1 MASTQALYDELL
13 DSWRKAVL
21 LSSVQSQLGWD
32 EQTYLPPGGAG
43 HRADQMSLLAG
54 LVHQQL
60 TAPRLGELISACE
73 AGEKPTGANGVFSA
87 NLREARRRYDR
98 LTKLPTRLV
107 EELTRVTSLAQ
118 QNWVEARKKSD
129 FAMFRPWLEKII
141 ALKREEAA
149 ALGGGTGVG
158 HGALYDALLDDYEP
172 GGKSA
177 DVAKIFSALR
187 AALVPL
193 VKAIAGASK
202 RPDVSILTRYY
213 PKSAQAE
220 FAKAAAAA
228 IGFSFQDGRLDESP
242 HPFCSGIGPGD
253 CRLTTRYDEHHFPG
267 AFFGVLHEAGHGLY
281 EQGLDPQ
288 AFGTPIGE
296 AASLGIH
303 ESQSRMWENFVGRSQ
318 AFWRHFYSQAQS
330 RFSEALGSVPRET
343 FYAAVNDVQ
352 PSFIRV
358 EADEVTYNLHIM
370 IRFELEQQLIS
381 GQLKPADVPAA
392 WNDQYTQSLGITPA
406 KDAEGCLQDIH
417 WSGGM
422 LGYFPTYALGNMYA
436 AQLFQTARKAL
447 GDLDAQFAK
456 GDFVPLR
463 SWLKDSVHR
472 LGRQFPPGKLI
483 ERITGQPL
491 SHEPLVAH
499 LKAKFEPLYGL

>member
-1 MASTQALYDELL
+1 MAATQATYDELL
-13 DSWRKAVL
+13 DSWRKAVVL
-21 LSSVQSQLGWD
+21 GSVQNQLGWD
-32 EQTYLPPGGAG
+32 EQTYLPAGGAA

-54 LVHQQL
+54 MVHQQL
-60 TAPRLGELISACE
+60 TAPRLGELIAALE
-73 AGEKPTGANGVFSA
+73 TGDKPAGANGVFEA
-87 NLREARRRYDR
+87 NVREARRRYDR

-118 QNWVEARKKSD
+118 HNWVEARKKSN
-129 FAMFRPWLEKII
+129 FAMFRPWLEQII

-149 ALGGGTGVG
+149 ALGGG
-158 HGALYDALLDDYEP
+158 GANIVPYDALLDDYEP
-172 GGKSA
+172 GGKTA
-177 DVAKIFSALR
+177 DVAKIFAALR
-187 AALVPL
+187 EALVPL
-193 VKAIAGASK
+193 VRAIANAKK
-202 RPDVSILTRYY
+202 RPDASILARRY
-213 PKSAQAE
+213 PKAAQAE
-220 FAKAAAAA
+220 FAKTAAAA

-242 HPFCSGIGPGD
+242 HPFCSGMGPGD

-281 EQGLDPQ
+281 EQGLDRK

-296 AASLGIH
+296 AASLGFH

-318 AFWRHFYSQAQS
+318 AFWKHFYSQAQTK
-330 RFSEALGSVPRET
+330 FPEALGSVPRDA
-343 FYAAVNDVQ
+343 FYAAVNNVQ

-381 GQLKPADVPAA
+381 GKLEPADVPAA
-392 WNDQYTQSLGITPA
+392 WNAQYTQSLGITPA
-406 KDAEGCLQDIH
+406 NDAEGCLQDIH

-436 AQLFQTARKAL
+436 AQLFVTARKTL
-447 GDLDAQFAK
+447 GDFDAQFAK
-456 GDFVPLR
+456 GEFVPLR
-463 SWLKDSVHR
+463 DWLKEHVHQ
-472 LGRQFPPGKLI
+472 LGRQYLPGRLI
-483 ERITGQPL
+483 ERITGKPL

-499 LKAKFEPLYGL
+499 LTAKFEPLYGL